1 MNAPFPPPPGQ
12 AVAWAFP
19 TQSSAS
25 GYIHTAGGAQSG
37 YGEVGID
44 TSGRQYGFSQMW
56 ASCGLCNWT
65 SWAFYYNFV
74 STLPTNVGTIHGI
87 YMVVDSQAYMADVYY
102 AASYEMWG
110 ANFIMSPGATTIGG
124 VSMPVPASSGTMLN
138 QANFGTF
145 ATSSSLGTNASAAA
159 LSTYSM
165 VGRFFQTLSLSAPNP
180 PTPTFYFQSPRLAIY
195 YDAPVMPIG
204 HGCNA
209 NNYSPIT
216 LFGSVTTAPGN
227 GIITTEN

>member
-1 MNAPFPPPPGQ
+1 MNVPFPPPPGQ

-19 TQSSAS
+19 TQASAIGKVS
-25 GYIHTAGGAQSG
+25 KPLGGGYDG
-37 YGEVGID
+37 YGEAGVD
-44 TSGRQYGFSQMW
+44 NAGRQYGFSQMW
-56 ASCGLCNWT
+56 GSCGLCT
-65 SWAFYYNFV
+65 WAIWATHWNFV
-74 STLPTNVGTIHGI
+74 SSLPSNVGTIHGI
-87 YMVVDSQAYMADVYY
+87 YMVVDSQAFMADVYY

-110 ANFIMSPGATTIGG
+110 ANFIMTPGAVTIGG
-124 VSMPVPASSGTMLN
+124 VSMPVPASSGTELN
-138 QANFGTF
+138 QANMATF
-145 ATSSSLGTNASAAA
+145 ASSNLGTNASAAA
-159 LSTYSM
+159 LSQYSV
-165 VGRFFQTLSLSAPNP
+165 VGRFFQSLSLSAPNP
-180 PTPTFYFQSPRLAIY
+180 PTPTFYYQNPRLAIY